1 MATVITVVGVTAL
14 IYEVLERDYGVPK
27 PTGGG
32 LGTLPTGG
40 GSGGLTQTQV
50 QAIVDAAIANLPAGG
65 AGGVTQAQ
73 VDASIEKAL
82 TDAGP
87 AIQAAI
93 ASQVGRVTDRMSL
106 DSTKA
111 GDGPVVFETNNLTS
125 AQHKVGVDFVTQRG
139 GEVSV
144 NGKRVLTVDDAG
156 GGIDQ
161 EAVDAAVA
169 AATSQLTTKTEY
181 QALINALCSAPFVGM
196 TGNVVNNVAK
206 VGVWVNIAKQEIEN
220 LESNL
225 KFAYDKTVENKT
237 AIAALQAAVAAL
249 EALGVGGGDGTGL
262 TGEQAQMILDTATDL
277 GAAKARIDTLEAENA
292 SLTARLDALEATITG
307 KADTSELAEVLDHVV
322 QTYATK
328 AALAEFGGDVENAVA
343 NAIAATNTTVQAVLD
358 AMNGP
363 DATVDS
369 VRAMFWLLNDVVMA
383 LIDATGIEIDG
394 KVKP

>member
-1 MATVITVVGVTAL
+1 L
-14 IYEVLERDYGVPK
+14 NQ
-27 PTGGG
+27 
-32 LGTLPTGG
+32 
-40 GSGGLTQTQV
+40 SQV

-87 AIQAAI
+87 AIQAAV

-161 EAVDAAVA
+161 AAVDAAVA
-169 AATSQLTTKTEY
+169 AATSQLTTKAEY
-181 QALINALCSAPFVGM
+181 QSLINALCSAPFAGM

-206 VGVWVNIAKQEIEN
+206 VGIWVGIVKREIEN
-220 LESNL
+220 LEANL
-225 KFAYDKTVENKT
+225 VFAYDKTVENKT
-237 AIAALQAAVAAL
+237 AIAGLQGSVAAL

-277 GAAKARIDTLEAENA
+277 GAAKARIDTLEADNA
-292 SLTARLDALEATITG
+292 SLTARLDALEASITG
-307 KADTSELAEVLDHVV
+307 KADTSELAAVLDHVV
-322 QTYATK
+322 QTY
-328 AALAEFGGDVENAVA
+328 
-343 NAIAATNTTVQAVLD
+343 ATNTTVQAVLD

-394 KVKP
+394 KVTP